1 MTVMKKT
8 RGLPSYT
15 YRYKNLGKLKDKD
28 LNELKT
34 AFEKSYPINSV
45 HEIVVTEI
53 SMDEGKIILA
63 VKVKEFKTSW
73 KTDIQDLGSLTGVY
87 ETQVIV
93 DETLGKISI
102 EVGDDK
108 IEEVIEAF

>member
-1 MTVMKKT
+1 
-8 RGLPSYT
+8 
-15 YRYKNLGKLKDKD
+15 
-28 LNELKT
+28 
-34 AFEKSYPINSV
+34 
-45 HEIVVTEI
+45 
-53 SMDEGKIILA
+53 MDEGKIILA